1 MKALIATSL
10 GNIKIDDFEVPD
22 KGKNIL
28 IKTELASICG
38 SDIHMAFS
46 GWGINNW
53 PAEPGHPGHEA
64 IGKVIEGNSNFDIG
78 DLVLTV
84 PHIWNSKCFA
94 EIQSVDSEH
103 VIKINKKDFAL
114 DNPARVYRSNI
125 ENLLMS
131 QQLGTVLFAA
141 KKISQIRDKTCL
153 VIGQGSAG
161 LFWNYVLKEF
171 GAQKVISVDPN
182 KNRVDLSESFG
193 ADDIYNQTSGECI
206 DKINKKY
213 KNKIDLII
221 EAVGT
226 VETINHSINIVKDS
240 GEIVL
245 FGLPETT
252 EYIPIDFSNLFKNR
266 VRCFT
271 VFGAQD
277 EKNLISFRRAL
288 DMIGARKFN
297 KNKID
302 VSNILSH
309 TFGVLDGVSAFDHAI
324 NHKNKVIKVGIDFR

>member
-1 MKALIATSL
+1 MKALIATNL
-10 GNIKIDDFEVPD
+10 GDIRVDDFEVPD

-28 IKTELASICG
+28 IKTEIASICG

-46 GWGINNW
+46 GWGITNW
-53 PAEPGHPGHEA
+53 PAAPGHPGHEA

-103 VIKINKKDFAL
+103 LIKIDKN
-114 DNPARVYRSNI
+114 VYRSNI
-125 ENLLMS
+125 ESLLMS

-141 KKISQIRDKTCL
+141 KKISQIKDKTCL

-171 GAQKVISVDPN
+171 GAEKVISVDPN

-266 VRCFT
+266 IRCFT

-277 EKNLISFRRAL
+277 EKNLISFKRAL
-288 DMIGARKFN
+288 DKIESQKFR

-302 VSNILSH
+302 FSNILSH

-324 NHKNKVIKVGIDFR
+324 NQKNKVIKVGIDFR

>member
-10 GNIKIDDFEVPD
+10 GNIKVDNFDVPD
-22 KGKNIL
+22 KGNNIL
-28 IKTELASICG
+28 IRTELASICG

-64 IGKVIEGNSNFDIG
+64 IGKVIEGNSNFKIG

-103 VIKINKKDFAL
+103 LIKINKSFKL
-114 DNPARVYRSNI
+114 NI

-141 KKISQIRDKTCL
+141 KKISKIREKTCL

-161 LFWNYVLKEF
+161 LFWNYVLKKF
-171 GAQKVISVDPN
+171 GAKKVISVDPN

-193 ADDIYNQTSGECI
+193 ADDIYNQTLGECI
-206 DKINKKY
+206 EKIDKKY
-213 KNKIDLII
+213 KNTIDLVI

-277 EKNLISFRRAL
+277 EKNLISFKKAL
-288 DMIGARKFN
+288 SLIDN
-297 KNKID
+297 NKID

-324 NHKNKVIKVGIDFR
+324 NKKNKVIKVGIDFR

>member
-10 GNIKIDDFEVPD
+10 GNIKVDNFDVPD
-22 KGKNIL
+22 KGNNIL
-28 IKTELASICG
+28 IRTELASICG

-64 IGKVIEGNSNFDIG
+64 IGKVIEGNSNFKIG

-103 VIKINKKDFAL
+103 LIKINKSFKL
-114 DNPARVYRSNI
+114 NI

-141 KKISQIRDKTCL
+141 KKISKIREKTCL

-161 LFWNYVLKEF
+161 LFWNYVLKKF
-171 GAQKVISVDPN
+171 GAKIVVSVDPN

-193 ADDIYNQTSGECI
+193 AVDIYNQTLGECI
-206 DKINKKY
+206 EKIDKKY
-213 KNKIDLII
+213 KNTIDLVI

-226 VETINHSINIVKDS
+226 VETINNSINIVKDS

-277 EKNLISFRRAL
+277 EKDLISFKKAL
-288 DMIGARKFN
+288 SLISS
-297 KNKID
+297 NKID
-302 VSNILSH
+302 VSHILSH

-324 NHKNKVIKVGIDFR
+324 NQKNKVKFIYF